1 MGMTIEKTI
10 LSNLINNEQF
20 CRKVVPFLKKE
31 YFLDPY
37 ENVIA
42 DELLSFFDKYNK
54 PASINALAIQLP
66 SHKGVSTS
74 DIAPLETY
82 INDLNFS
89 TDNDDWLLEHTEKF
103 CKERALQN
111 AILDAFD
118 IIEGKDKIQTKDAIP
133 DILSKA
139 LGVSFDSSVGHN
151 YFDDYADRYEFYH
164 AADERIPFD
173 IDIFNSITRGG
184 LPKKTLTIALAGCV
198 HPDTKI
204 KIRLRKRPPAQPV

>member
-10 LSNLINNEQF
+10 LSNLINNEDY

-42 DELLSFFDKYNK
+42 DELLTFFNKYNT

-66 SHKGVSTS
+66 NSKGINSS
-74 DIAPLETY
+74 DIASVESY
-82 INDLNFS
+82 INELTFL
-89 TDNDDWLLEHTEKF
+89 TENDEWLLEHTEKF

-118 IIEGKDKIQTKDAIP
+118 IIEGKDKNRTKDAIP
-133 DILSKA
+133 SMMQEA
-139 LGVSFDSSVGHN
+139 LGVCFDTSIGHD
-151 YFDDYADRYEFYH
+151 YFEDASERFDYYH
-164 AADERIPFD
+164 RTEERIPFD
-173 IDIFNSITRGG
+173 LALFNKITGGG
-184 LPKKTLTIALAGCV
+184 LWKKSLTIALAGCV

-204 KIRLRKRPPAQPV
+204 RVRIWKDK